1 MELVNKCLKKER
13 VIEGVLIKGD
23 IYVNLNQ
30 HEKAIK
36 CFDIGIKS
44 LSGSKEYLSIEWYHK
59 KALSLIQ
66 LQKYEEAM
74 KCLNKTMD
82 IILAIEIRAD
92 LNEEGIKLLKD
103 CEKEKQELLNMG
115 IADLKYSKHTINL
128 SKLVYIFLA
137 LAILVNF
144 LPVNSTVKLAAN
156 IIFLITAV
164 ASLAKQIYESRF

>member
-1 MELVNKCLKKER
+1 M
-13 VIEGVLIKGD
+13 
-23 IYVNLNQ
+23 
-30 HEKAIK
+30 
-36 CFDIGIKS
+36 
-44 LSGSKEYLSIEWYHK
+44 
-59 KALSLIQ
+59 
-66 LQKYEEAM
+66 KYEEAM

-144 LPVNSTVKLAAN
+144 LPVNGTVKLAAN